1 VRVALR
7 GNLCGPVVTVL
18 CDAWDRYRSKP
29 WMQNWPP
36 AS

>member
-7 GNLCGPVVTVL
+7 GNLCRPVVIVL

-29 WMQNWPP
+29 RMQNWPP